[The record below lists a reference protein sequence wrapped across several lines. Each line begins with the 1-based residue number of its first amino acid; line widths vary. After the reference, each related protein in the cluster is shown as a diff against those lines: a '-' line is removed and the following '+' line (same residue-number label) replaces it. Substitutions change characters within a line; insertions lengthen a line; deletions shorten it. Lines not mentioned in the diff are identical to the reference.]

1 VPVKLNKIEEQEDF
15 LDNYEESLNEL
26 IDDILIDDNETKI
39 IKDNQN

>member
-1 VPVKLNKIEEQEDF
+1 MPVKLNKIEEQEDF